1 MARPFRHPLRV
12 RYHEC
17 DAQGVVFN
25 ANYVTYFDVAMTEL
39 WREAFGSYQVM
50 LDRGLDMVVA
60 EVTVRFRAPAR
71 FDDEVE
77 VLVAVAHIGT
87 TSMGMALEVRRAG
100 GGELFAEGE
109 LRYVL
114 VSHGTHAK
122 TPVPDDM
129 RAALARYAPAPE
141 VAGPA

>member
-1 MARPFRHPLRV
+1 MGRPFRHRLRV

-39 WREAFGSYQVM
+39 WRTAFGSYQTM
-50 LDRGLDMVVA
+50 LARGLDMVVA

-71 FDDEVE
+71 FDDEVD
-77 VLVAVAHIGT
+77 VLVTVDRFGT

-100 GGELFAEGE
+100 DEALLAEGA
-109 LRYVL
+109 LRYVF
-114 VSHGTHAK
+114 VEHGTHAK
-122 TPVPDDM
+122 TPIPPDM
-129 RAALARYAPAPE
+129 RAALSPYA
-141 VAGPA
+141 AGPGAA